1 MDDPGVLNWALI
13 IDPSTL
19 FLYGGEPRFLGMD
32 MFSSEMGENFRII
45 YVYAPYH
52 SRVEFWNHLL
62 QLLLMNSNNLI
73 LGGDL
78 KLTILHEGYLGRHTP
93 LDPLS

>member
-1 MDDPGVLNWALI
+1 MDI
-13 IDPSTL
+13 
-19 FLYGGEPRFLGMD
+19 
-32 MFSSEMGENFRII
+32 FSSETGKNFHII
-45 YVYAPYH
+45 NVYAPYH

-62 QLLLMNSNNLI
+62 QLLLTNSNNLI

-78 KLTILHEGYLGRHTP
+78 NFTIRREEYLGHYTP

>member
-32 MFSSEMGENFRII
+32 IFSSEMGKNFHII

-62 QLLLMNSNNLI
+62 
-73 LGGDL
+73 
-78 KLTILHEGYLGRHTP
+78 
-93 LDPLS
+93 